1 MYQTKFMAVNPRHAT
16 WCADSYTGGPH
27 YMQTFYQQFRI
38 YAIEI
43 MALQRNANAIAIGLV
58 TSKFVTYMRTNFL
71 GSNLLHITRAACT
84 VNIQYTMCRI
94 CDSTLIAILYRIEMV
109 VLQVSTYF
117 AHILSR
123 IQRRRRR
130 CQKVK
135 FYVNF
140 QGELNGLQ
148 KFILGPILL
157 KLLGAY

>member
-1 MYQTKFMAVNPRHAT
+1 MR
-16 WCADSYTGGPH
+16 
-27 YMQTFYQQFRI
+27 TFYLQFCI

-58 TSKFVTYMRTNFL
+58 TSKFATYMRTNFL
-71 GSNLLHITRAACT
+71 GSNLLHIMTAACT

-117 AHILSR
+117 VHILSS
-123 IQRRRRR
+123 IQRRLR

-140 QGELNGLQ
+140 QGELNGLR